1 MQATTVSSFFF
12 LPLFFPRSPILGGS
26 LTLYTS
32 FQSILTL
39 HLLIMQVITQV
50 LIPLAT
56 FPNPLWV
63 AATKAA
69 LFRGHFL
76 INAARTLVG
85 CIQCGGDN
93 FSLDSPTP
101 YTHGYS
107 TILVL
112 LLGRSGRLPLPV
124 CCSLLLGF
132 GMPRTG
138 SSSATFLGHLG
149 FLCQSSAI
157 SPSSAQVLSPIQSG
171 PRLSN
176 SLTPQKS

>member
-1 MQATTVSSFFF
+1 MQTAAIFSFFS
-12 LPLFFPRSPILGGS
+12 LRALFPRSPILGGS

-39 HLLIMQVITQV
+39 HLLIVQVITRV
-50 LIPLAT
+50 LVPLAT

-69 LFRGHFL
+69 LFKGHFL
-76 INAARTLVG
+76 INAARMLVG

-132 GMPRTG
+132 GMPRAG
-138 SSSATFLGHLG
+138 LSSATFLGHLG
-149 FLCQSSAI
+149 FLYQSSAV
-157 SPSSAQVLSPIQSG
+157 SPSSTRVLG
-171 PRLSN
+171 PV
-176 SLTPQKS
+176 